1 MTACARHTINRTDH
15 TTGDSL
21 TEGAPEGLVIA
32 VPSEAYGT
40 YLTDYFWARYARVLA
55 RMEGE

>member
-1 MTACARHTINRTDH
+1 MPTWQIK
-15 TTGDSL
+15 L
-21 TEGAPEGLVIA
+21 TEEAKSDLDDFFYYLLVIA

-40 YLTDYFWARYARVLA
+40 YLTDYFRARYARVLA